1 MLLHNRRGPDKL
13 YDIFIHKTGDSA
25 RRHRTTN
32 QQNQFHNKLGMQIS
46 RPHVVGDVPHLS
58 CYFPQLL
65 HTASAYFYLL
75 SSSTYFGP
83 LWSQSSWWPQLW
95 IELNSVNDKMI
106 KYRSIGVPTNKHVPN
121 TIVIAEKIS
130 AVRGWNSAFC
140 YNVVFLSSGKCK
152 SFNPSSTSY
161 LFYPI

>member
-1 MLLHNRRGPDKL
+1 MTFSFIKQEIQLAGTAPPTNKTNSITNWACKSQGHTLLVMFL
-13 YDIFIHKTGDSA
+13 
-25 RRHRTTN
+25 
-32 QQNQFHNKLGMQIS
+32 IS
-46 RPHVVGDVPHLS
+46 LAIS
-58 CYFPQLL
+58 PQLL
-65 HTASAYFYLL
+65 HTTASAYFYLL
-75 SSSTYFGP
+75 SSSTKYGP